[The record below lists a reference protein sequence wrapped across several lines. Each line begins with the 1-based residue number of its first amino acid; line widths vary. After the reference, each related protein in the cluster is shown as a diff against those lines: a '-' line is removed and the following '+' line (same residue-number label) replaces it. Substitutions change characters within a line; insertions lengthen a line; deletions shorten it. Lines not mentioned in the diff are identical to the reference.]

1 MAFISASSLR
11 VAASSASSFCVRLST
26 MAATACGGVTR
37 SRQRAVDVA
46 KTRPP
51 CVDGVI
57 QTIRVVV
64 GLSGRSAER
73 KRETRLDCRFVVR
86 RQAPRRQE
94 RGDQRRLRD
103 ELAPAAQEEAL
114 GLRHRQV
121 VAIGDDCYQH
131 VEEDLCGRRV
141 KPMARTA

>member
-1 MAFISASSLR
+1 
-11 VAASSASSFCVRLST
+11 

-73 KRETRLDCRFVVR
+73 KRETRFDRRFVMR
-86 RQAPRRQE
+86 RQAPCRQE
-94 RGDQRRLRD
+94 RRDQRRLRD

-114 GLRHRQV
+114 GLRHREV
-121 VAIGDDCYQH
+121 VTIRYDSDKH
-131 VEEDLCGRRV
+131 IKENNHDHEDE
-141 KPMARTA
+141 KNQ

>member
-1 MAFISASSLR
+1 
-11 VAASSASSFCVRLST
+11 

-73 KRETRLDCRFVVR
+73 KRETRLDRRFVVR

-103 ELAPAAQEEAL
+103 ELAPRAEEEPL
-114 GLRHRQV
+114 GLCHGEIVGIRNYSDQH
-121 VAIGDDCYQH
+121 IKEHDHDHKDEEYQ
-131 VEEDLCGRRV
+131 
-141 KPMARTA
+141 